1 MKLISTIATPIAS
14 AAMILLTLASASTYA
29 QRITTNVVTQA
40 NDAFGT
46 SIGDERIGIYTSTSV
61 PGFSPVSAGNIR
73 LEGLSFDRPAGFT
86 SRLTEGSTIRV
97 GISAQGYPFPAPTG
111 IVDFRLRKPGS
122 EAIAAVGVSYGPL
135 GGKSAEADIQLP
147 LDGDRFGATFG
158 AGRYLEGSAY
168 GSISITNVVALS
180 ARYAPNSSL
189 EIQPFWSRIAYR
201 DDEAQPLI
209 FTIGGIPPPEIKAG
223 DFFGQDWT
231 DSSGTLDNYGVIFK
245 SQVMGLDIR
254 AGVLRSIWRVNTT
267 AADLLLNVDTNG
279 NIGNRNIILQGND
292 KYAATSGELRVSR
305 TFAEGARR
313 HSLIATV
320 KARKL
325 LRDYGGAQTI
335 NIDTARIGELDQRPA
350 PVRNISPNNAADQI
364 TQSTIGFGY
373 QGQWQNLGEI
383 GLGVQ
388 RADYEKISQAPL
400 PSTRATP
407 TLANGN
413 AAVYLSDQLA
423 AYIGYT
429 RGLEESPTAPLEA
442 INRNQSPPAIR
453 TIQKDAGIRWK
464 ANNGITTVLGVFD
477 IEKPYFNLD
486 SVRQFGRLGSVR
498 HRGIEFSATGKLTTN
513 LAFVLGNLFI
523 DRRVSSTD
531 ARADTMPIGSFRHQS
546 FLNLSYLVPMLR
558 DLSITTGLE
567 STGKRVTNA
576 ANTQFVPARATANVG
591 ARYRFMIGDK
601 QALVRLRADN
611 VFNKFSW
618 DVTSSGAFA
627 VNSPR
632 RYSIDFGLD
641 L

>member
-1 MKLISTIATPIAS
+1 MMRMSLLVAGLATTA
-14 AAMILLTLASASTYA
+14 LAPAWTYA
-29 QRITTNVVTQA
+29 QRTTTNVVTQA
-40 NDAFGT
+40 SDAFGT
-46 SIGDERIGIYTSTSV
+46 SIGDERIGIYTSTNV
-61 PGFSPVSAGNIR
+61 RGFSPISAGNIR

-86 SRLTEGSTIRV
+86 SRLIEGSTIRV

-111 IVDFRLRKPGS
+111 VVDFRLRKPGS
-122 EAIAAVGVSYGPL
+122 QAIAAVGVSYGPL

-147 LDGDRFGATFG
+147 LDGDRFGVAFG
-158 AGRYLEGSAY
+158 AGRYLDGSAY
-168 GSISITNVVALS
+168 GSISITNVAALS
-180 ARYAPNSSL
+180 ARYAPSASL

-209 FTIGGIPPPEIKAG
+209 FTTGGVPPPEVKAG
-223 DFFGQDWT
+223 EFFGQDWT

-245 SQVMGLDIR
+245 SQVKEFDIR

-279 NIGNRNIILQGND
+279 NVGNRNIILQGDD
-292 KYAATSGELRVSR
+292 KYAATSGELRISR
-305 TFAEGARR
+305 TFAEGVRR
-313 HSLIATV
+313 HSLIAMV

-325 LRDYGGAQTI
+325 LRNYGGAQTI
-335 NIDTARIGELDQRPA
+335 NIDTARIGEPDQRPA
-350 PVRNISPNNAADQI
+350 PTRNVSPNNAEDQI
-364 TQSTIGFGY
+364 TQTTTGLGY

-388 RADYEKISQAPL
+388 RANYEKTSQAPL

-407 TLANGN
+407 TLVNGN
-413 AAVYLSDQLA
+413 AAVYLSDQHA

-442 INRNQSPPAIR
+442 VNRNQSPPAIR
-453 TIQKDAGIRWK
+453 TIQKEAGARWK
-464 ANNGITTVLGVFD
+464 ADNGITTVLGVFD

-486 SVRQFGRLGSVR
+486 SARQFGRLGSVR

-546 FLNLSYLVPMLR
+546 FLNLNYAVPDLR
-558 DLSITTGLE
+558 DLSLTSALE

-576 ANTQFVPARATANVG
+576 TNTQLVPARVTANMG

-611 VFNKFSW
+611 IFNKFSW
-618 DVTSSGAFA
+618 DVTSSGAFV

-632 RYSIDFGLD
+632 RFSIDFGLD

>member
-1 MKLISTIATPIAS
+1 MMQIFLLVGSAVAIA
-14 AAMILLTLASASTYA
+14 LAPVRTYA
-29 QRITTNVVTQA
+29 QRTTTNVVTQA
-40 NDAFGT
+40 GDAFGT
-46 SIGDERIGIYTSTSV
+46 SIGDERIGIYTSTNV
-61 PGFSPVSAGNIR
+61 RGFSPVSAGNIR
-73 LEGLSFDRPAGFT
+73 LEGLAFDRPAGFT
-86 SRLTEGSTIRV
+86 NRLIEGSTIRV

-111 IVDFRLRKPGS
+111 IVDFRLRKPGGQ
-122 EAIAAVGVSYGPL
+122 AIAAVGTSYGPL

-147 LDGDRFGATFG
+147 LDGDRFGVTFG
-158 AGRYLEGSAY
+158 AGRYQDGSAY

-180 ARYAPNSSL
+180 ARYAPHSSL

-209 FTIGGIPPPEIKAG
+209 FTIDGLPPPEIKAG
-223 DFFGQDWT
+223 KFFGQNWT

-254 AGVLRSIWRVNTT
+254 AGVLRSIWHVDST
-267 AADLLLNVDTNG
+267 AADLLLNVDVNG
-279 NIGNRNIILQGND
+279 NVGNRNIILQGDD
-292 KYAATSGELRVSR
+292 KYAATSGELRISR
-305 TFAEGARR
+305 TFAEGVRR
-313 HSLIATV
+313 HSLIAMI

-325 LRDYGGAQTI
+325 SRDYGGAQTI
-335 NIDTARIGELDQRPA
+335 NIDTSRIGEPDQRPA

-364 TQSTIGFGY
+364 TQTTIGFGY

-388 RADYEKISQAPL
+388 RAEYEKVSLAPL

-407 TLANGN
+407 TLINGN
-413 AAVYLSDQLA
+413 VAVYLSDQLA

-442 INRNQSPPAIR
+442 VNRNQSPPAIR
-453 TIQKDAGIRWK
+453 TIQNEAGIRWK
-464 ANNGITTVLGVFD
+464 SNNGVTTVLGVFD

-486 SVRQFGRLGSVR
+486 SARQFGRLGSVR
-498 HRGIEFSATGKLTTN
+498 HRGVEFSATGTLTTN

-523 DRRVSSTD
+523 VRRVSSTD
-531 ARADTMPIGSFRHQS
+531 TRTDAMPVGSFRHQS
-546 FLNLSYLVPMLR
+546 FLNLNYAVPNLR
-558 DLSITTGLE
+558 NLSLAAGLE

-576 ANTQFVPARATANVG
+576 SNTSFVPARTTANIG
-591 ARYRFMIGDK
+591 ARYRFMFGDK
-601 QALVRLRADN
+601 KALIRVRADN
-611 VFNKFSW
+611 IFNKFGW
-618 DVTSSGAFA
+618 DITSSGAFV

-632 RYSIDFGLD
+632 RYSIDLGLD

>member
-1 MKLISTIATPIAS
+1 MMRKSLLVAGLATI
-14 AAMILLTLASASTYA
+14 TLAPAWTYA
-29 QRITTNVVTQA
+29 QRTTTNVVTQA
-40 NDAFGT
+40 SDAFGT
-46 SIGDERIGIYTSTSV
+46 SIGDERIGIYTSTNV
-61 PGFSPVSAGNIR
+61 RGFSPVSAGNIR

-122 EAIAAVGVSYGPL
+122 QTIAAVGVSYGPL

-147 LDGDRFGATFG
+147 LDGDRFGVTFG
-158 AGRYLEGSAY
+158 AGRYLDGSAY
-168 GSISITNVVALS
+168 GSISITNAVALS
-180 ARYAPNSSL
+180 ARYAPHASL

-209 FTIGGIPPPEIKAG
+209 FTIGGVPPPEIKAG
-223 DFFGQDWT
+223 NFFGQDWT

-245 SQVMGLDIR
+245 SQVKEFDIR
-254 AGVLRSIWRVNTT
+254 AGVMRSIWRVNTT

-279 NIGNRNIILQGND
+279 NVGNRNIILQGDD
-292 KYAATSGELRVSR
+292 KYGATSGELRISR
-305 TFAEGARR
+305 TFAEGVRR
-313 HSLIATV
+313 HSLIAMV

-335 NIDTARIGELDQRPA
+335 NIDTAIIGEPDQRPA
-350 PVRNISPNNAADQI
+350 PIRNISPNNAADKI
-364 TQSTIGFGY
+364 TQTTVGLGY
-373 QGQWQNLGEI
+373 QGQWQNWGEI

-388 RADYEKISQAPL
+388 HANYEKISQAPL

-407 TLANGN
+407 TLINGN

-429 RGLEESPTAPLEA
+429 RGLEESPAAPLEA

-453 TIQKDAGIRWK
+453 TIQKDVGVRWK
-464 ANNGITTVLGVFD
+464 SNSGITTVLGVFE

-486 SVRQFGRLGSVR
+486 SARQFGRLGSVQ
-498 HRGIEFSATGKLTTN
+498 HRGIEFSAAGKLTTN

-523 DRRVSSTD
+523 DRRVFNSD

-546 FLNLSYLVPMLR
+546 FLNLNYVVPDLR
-558 DLSITTGLE
+558 ELSLTSALE
-567 STGKRVTNA
+567 STGRRVTNTV
-576 ANTQFVPARATANVG
+576 NTQFVPGRITANMG
-591 ARYRFMIGDK
+591 ARYRFMLGDK
-601 QALVRLRADN
+601 QALVRLRVDN
-611 VFNKFSW
+611 IFNKFSW
-618 DVTSSGAFA
+618 DVTSSGAFV

>member
-1 MKLISTIATPIAS
+1 MMRKPLLVAGLATIV
-14 AAMILLTLASASTYA
+14 LAPAWTYA
-29 QRITTNVVTQA
+29 QRTTTNVVTQA
-40 NDAFGT
+40 SDAFGT
-46 SIGDERIGIYTSTSV
+46 SIGDERIGIYTSTNV
-61 PGFSPVSAGNIR
+61 RGFSPISAGNIR

-111 IVDFRLRKPGS
+111 IVDFRLRKPG
-122 EAIAAVGVSYGPL
+122 EQAIASVGVSYGPL
-135 GGKSAEADIQLP
+135 GGKSIEADIQLP
-147 LDGDRFGATFG
+147 LDGDRFGLTLG

-180 ARYAPNSSL
+180 ARYAPHAGL
-189 EIQPFWSRIAYR
+189 QIQPFWSRIAYR

-209 FTIGGIPPPEIKAG
+209 FTIGGVPPPEIKAG
-223 DFFGQDWT
+223 KFFGQDWT

-245 SQVMGLDIR
+245 SQVKEFDIR
-254 AGVLRSIWRVNTT
+254 AGVMRSIWRVNTT
-267 AADLLLNVDTNG
+267 AADLLLNVDTSG
-279 NIGNRNIILQGND
+279 NVGNRNIILQGDD
-292 KYAATSGELRVSR
+292 KYAATSGELRISR
-305 TFAEGARR
+305 TFTENARK
-313 HSLIATV
+313 HILIATV

-325 LRDYGGAQTI
+325 SRAYGGAQTI
-335 NIDTARIGELDQRPA
+335 NIDTARIGEPDLRPV

-364 TQSTIGFGY
+364 TQTTIGFGY

-388 RADYEKISQAPL
+388 RAEYEKVSLAPL

-407 TLANGN
+407 TLINGN
-413 AAVYLSDQLA
+413 TAVYLSDQLA
-423 AYIGYT
+423 GYVGYT

-442 INRNQSPPAIR
+442 VNRNQSPPAIR
-453 TIQKDAGIRWK
+453 TIQNEAGIRWK
-464 ANNGITTVLGVFD
+464 SNNGVTTVLGVFD

-486 SVRQFGRLGSVR
+486 SARQFGRLGSVR
-498 HRGIEFSATGKLTTN
+498 HRGVEFSATGTLTTN

-523 DRRVSSTD
+523 DRRVASSD

-546 FLNLSYLVPMLR
+546 FLNLNYAVPNLRNLSLVA
-558 DLSITTGLE
+558 GLE
-567 STGKRVTNA
+567 SIGKRVTNA
-576 ANTQFVPARATANVG
+576 SNTSFVPARTTANIG

-601 QALVRLRADN
+601 QALVRVRVDN
-611 VFNKFSW
+611 TFNKFNW
-618 DVTSSGAFA
+618 DVTSSGAFV